1 MATVSA
7 SPSADELASKVAH
20 KRYEGLLMVR
30 SKALRGKGAWYWAH
44 LEPILIQTSDTGIPN
59 AVKLRCTLCDT
70 FFSASNPS
78 RTATEHLKRGTC
90 PNFTSQPKPITS
102 IPHQVNNRK
111 RSYAVDV
118 VYSSS
123 STPPQQP
130 HLMLSGGKDDL
141 GPLALLEDSVKK
153 LKSPKTSPGLALS
166 KAQVDSAVS
175 LLTEWVYEC
184 AGAVSFSS
192 IEHPKFQAFLSQ
204 VGMPSIPRQL
214 LAGARLDARYE
225 EARSDADARIRE
237 AKIFQLAADGW
248 KSCSSPDDDCFV
260 SLTVNLPNG
269 TTVFRRA
276 ILTHGRVHFSYAEE
290 VLRDTV
296 VDVSGGVGGANRCAG
311 IVSNRFH
318 SKALRNLESRN
329 PWMVNLS
336 CQLEAFRSLLNDF
349 ARDLPLFHNVTTRT
363 SKIASFFND
372 ISPARTILHKY
383 QLHELDRI
391 RLLHSPSSSMHGNFS
406 PIFAMLDDIISSARP
421 LQLAVRDE
429 SYKILFLEDPDAREL
444 AEMISNNGF
453 WKDLQAAHSLVKLIR
468 NMMRDIESTRPL
480 IGQCLPLWDDL
491 RLKLKKWCA
500 KYSIEETAACKVFD
514 KRFRKN
520 YHPAWA
526 AAFILDPVY
535 LSKDSSGKYLP
546 PYEYLTPEQEKDV
559 GKVITRLASREEAHI
574 VLNELMKWRSEGMDP
589 LYAQAV
595 QVKQIDP
602 ATGKMRIA
610 NPQSSRL
617 VWETCLSEG
626 FGSLAKVAV
635 RLIFLHATAF
645 GFRCNLSLLRW
656 VSKQGWSK
664 PGMERALKVVF
675 VSAQSKLERKDF
687 SNEEE
692 KDSELF
698 GNGEDDPLDET
709 FFDASSL

>member
-1 MATVSA
+1 
-7 SPSADELASKVAH
+7 
-20 KRYEGLLMVR
+20 MVR

-59 AVKLRCTLCDT
+59 AVKLRCSLCDS

-90 PNFTSQPKPITS
+90 PNFTS
-102 IPHQVNNRK
+102 
-111 RSYAVDV
+111 
-118 VYSSS
+118 

-130 HLMLSGGKDDL
+130 HLLLSGGKDDL

-175 LLTEWVYEC
+175 LLTDWVYEC

-204 VGMPSIPRQL
+204 VGMPAIPRQM

-276 ILTHGRVHFSYAEE
+276 ILTHGRGHFSYAEE

-296 VDVSGGVGGANRCAG
+296 VDVSGGVGGVNRCAG

-329 PWMVNLS
+329 PWMINLS

-383 QLHELDRI
+383 QLQELDRT
-391 RLLHSPSSSMHGNFS
+391 RLLHCPFS

-444 AEMISNNGF
+444 AETISNNGF

-559 GKVITRLASREEAHI
+559 DKIITRLASREEAHI

-675 VSAQSKLERKDF
+675 VSAQSKLERRDY

-692 KDSELF
+692 KDAELF
-698 GNGEDDPLDET
+698 GKGEDDPLNET